1 MTQQPPTHLQSM
13 DIAGPLMA
21 GTTSQQKSDLLETTM
36 KELTPEDRQLVAR
49 VALQGLT
56 PTQKQVAVEQAGG
69 LEPPAPSVSN
79 IIWLLVIS
87 AFVLVLLATSGS
99 LIYGVIVL
107 QRNADAVQVIVTI
120 FTAAIGFL
128 GGLFSPSPTGNTR
141 SST

>member
-1 MTQQPPTHLQSM
+1 MTQQPPTQAQTI

-21 GTTSQQKSDLLETTM
+21 GTTSQQKADLLGTTL

-56 PTQKQVAVEQAGG
+56 TMQKQVAVQQAGG
-69 LEPPAPSVSN
+69 LEPPAPGVSN
-79 IIWLLVIS
+79 IIWLLVIT
-87 AFVLVLLATSGS
+87 AFVLILLATSGS

-120 FTAAIGFL
+120 FTAAVGFL
-128 GGLFSPSPTGNTR
+128 GGLLTPNPTRNTQ